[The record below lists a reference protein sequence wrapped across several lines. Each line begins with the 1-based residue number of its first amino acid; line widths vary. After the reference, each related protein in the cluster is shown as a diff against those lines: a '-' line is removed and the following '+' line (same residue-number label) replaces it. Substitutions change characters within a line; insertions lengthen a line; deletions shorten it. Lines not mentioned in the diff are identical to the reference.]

1 MGRTLPP
8 LLLLGLFLLR
18 PLHAEVG
25 RREVFAAIG
34 SSVLLDPEHEANLS
48 NSEIIWNFTGSNGN
62 LVTILD
68 YVPNHPME
76 EPNNHF
82 KSRLHFNSSTGSL
95 ILNHLNPSDQGVY
108 TIILDDK
115 LIRITDLSLIEPLA
129 EPLINVTFVDTTIEL
144 TCKVSVGKASSILW
158 RKDAEVIRNGQH
170 YQLVRNNSK
179 LIISEASK
187 SDCGI
192 YTCTVENPVSKKNYS
207 YSLTIYGAALLHRY
221 TKILSITALITAA
234 AALACKIISSW
245 FLAKIISLQFL
256 QLELRALQ
264 FIFLI
269 GAFVC
274 WIWGEGASEMT
285 VCTLVFLCLLLIVLL
300 FSSCRMKACDTRLN
314 KIWIVKPCHLILMVA
329 VSPLGGIIVM
339 GLSVSLIAETV
350 KRAAEGCEP
359 AANLQRNII
368 PAVGILLV
376 SFVILFAHHIIYRK
390 LNKRIAG
397 TPLIA
402 PSVKDPDGLYH
413 SELKGHFLKT
423 TVTNEEQL

>member
-245 FLAKIISLQFL
+245 FLAKII
-256 QLELRALQ
+256 R
-264 FIFLI
+264 
-269 GAFVC
+269 
-274 WIWGEGASEMT
+274 ASEMT